1 MSQASIARLRRYGI
15 DPKKSLGQNF
25 LVDESY
31 LDRIVAEAELTR
43 ADTVIEIGPGPGTL
57 TARLAAQAGRVVAV
71 ELDTRLIALLREEFA
86 AQPHVSIVHGDIL
99 EADMAALAGDAAA
112 GEGGYKVVANL
123 PYYITSQALRLL
135 LEARVPPRLAVLT
148 VQKEVAQ
155 RIVAGPGE
163 MSLLALSVQFYAV
176 PRLVTTIP
184 AGAFTPRPKV
194 DSAVVRLDVRPAPA
208 VAGIAPAHFFR
219 AARAGF
225 GQKRKQL
232 LNSLSGGLA
241 LDKTTVA
248 AVLEAAGIDPAR
260 RAETLA
266 LEEWGALAQEFAAR
280 GLLAAAG
287 ATDGL

>member
-1 MSQASIARLRRYGI
+1 MKTSMSQASLARLRHYGI

-25 LVDESY
+25 LVDEGY
-31 LDRIVAEAELTR
+31 LDRIVEAAELAR

-71 ELDTRLIALLREEFA
+71 ELDTRLIGLLREEFA
-86 AQPHVSIVHGDIL
+86 AQPQVTIVHGDIL
-99 EADMAALAGDAAA
+99 EADLAELAGEAAA
-112 GEGGYKVVANL
+112 STAGYKVVANL
-123 PYYITSQALRLL
+123 PYYITSQAFRHL

-176 PRLVTTIP
+176 PRLVATIP
-184 AGAFTPRPKV
+184 AGAFVPRPKV
-194 DSAVVRLDVRPAPA
+194 DSAVIRLDVRPAPA
-208 VAGIAPAHFFR
+208 VADVTPEQFFR

-241 LDKTTVA
+241 LDKGTA
-248 AVLEAAGIDPAR
+248 AAALEAAGVEPTR
-260 RAETLA
+260 RAETLS
-266 LEEWGALAQEFAAR
+266 LQEWGALARALPSGKGAA
-280 GLLAAAG
+280 
-287 ATDGL
+287 DGL